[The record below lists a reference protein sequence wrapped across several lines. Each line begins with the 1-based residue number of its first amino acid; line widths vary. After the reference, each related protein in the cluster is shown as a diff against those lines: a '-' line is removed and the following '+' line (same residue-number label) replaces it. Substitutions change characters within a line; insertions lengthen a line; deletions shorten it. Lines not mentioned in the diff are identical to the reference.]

1 MQCIDPAQQAFKT
14 SRQLLM
20 SLHTATALCDKG
32 SLLLT
37 PPAYANHPWLA
48 ACCAAAAAA
57 PGCLQ
62 VVLGSSID
70 EALQWAQQNLD
81 APAAQL
87 VKDAL
92 ALKDQ
97 PFSSE

>member
-1 MQCIDPAQQAFKT
+1 MLLLLLL
-14 SRQLLM
+14 LLM
-20 SLHTATALCDKG
+20 RLG
-32 SLLLT
+32 V
-37 PPAYANHPWLA
+37 
-48 ACCAAAAAA
+48 
-57 PGCLQ
+57 Q

-97 PFSSE
+97 PFSSEWLSQHTGCQPCRQTPTCTCAVCPGGHPCLCD